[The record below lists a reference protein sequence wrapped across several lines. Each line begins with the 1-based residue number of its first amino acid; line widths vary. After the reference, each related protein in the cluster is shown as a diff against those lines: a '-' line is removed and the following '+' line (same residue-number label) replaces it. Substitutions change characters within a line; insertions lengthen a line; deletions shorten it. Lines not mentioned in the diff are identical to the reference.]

1 MALDA
6 GIKLGRYEIR
16 SKLGAGGMG
25 EVYLA
30 QDMELDRTV
39 AIKILPER
47 LAADPQRL
55 QRFIQEAKAAS
66 ALNHPHILT
75 IHEIGNY
82 QTSKFIAMEFID
94 GDTLGQRMRA
104 GMKLLQVLEV
114 ASEVASALVAA
125 HAAGIVHRDIKPDNV
140 MVRRDG
146 YVKVLDF
153 GLAKLT
159 ERQSTPS
166 EPEASTRALV
176 NTDAGT
182 VMGTANYM
190 SPEQAKGVQVDAR
203 SDLWSL
209 GAVIYEMVTGQLPFQ
224 GETPTETISL
234 ILQKEPPPLTRF
246 VPDLPE
252 ELDRIVTKTLEKD
265 REERYQT
272 AKDLLLDLRHLKRKI
287 EVDAEIDRTLTPE
300 ARAAATQTHDG
311 PSTAA
316 AGAATWLSSSRSPAT
331 ASGSVHERRFSW
343 RIPAVVVGAILL
355 AIAALAVWN
364 IARRKPSLTAKDTVL
379 IADFTNTTSEPVFD
393 GTLKQA
399 LAVQLGQSPYLNIYP
414 EERVN
419 TTLRFM
425 GRAPNERITR
435 DVAKEICEREGIKA
449 MIVGSIAKLGS
460 HYVLTLEAINAHE
473 GDSIAR
479 EQSEAESKEQVL
491 KALGV
496 AASQL
501 REKLGESLTSI
512 KKFDAPIEQATT
524 SSLEALKAFSQGT
537 ELRNQGKQVDSLS
550 FYQHAIELDPNF
562 ALAYA
567 RLAVINSN
575 LVQPELAAQNAQK
588 AYDLRDRVSERE
600 RFYISEK
607 YTSYVTGDR
616 EEAIRILQQWA
627 QNYPQD
633 YVPHNNLANNY
644 ALIGRH
650 EDALKEAREAVNLYP
665 TSQVNL
671 TNYIGSFIRLNRFDE
686 ARETLEKYMPPDR
699 PLYHLYN
706 LQLAVIRHDKETEQ
720 KHLEW
725 GLKQTNDP
733 DILDGG
739 AEIFSYYG
747 QWRKAQELEHRA
759 VELLVSQNRK
769 ETAAQFQAA
778 MSFYAAQFGFC
789 DQAKQAMTQSL
800 SVARGRLNL
809 GAITMASAACGDA
822 AQAGTLSDELKK
834 RFPQDTGN
842 NYVVQPLT
850 RALLELSRGNTTQ
863 AIEATQP
870 MMRFENGLLPGVW
883 LPYTRGQI
891 FLKAKSGN
899 EAATEFQKIIDHPGL
914 EPFSPFNALAHLGL
928 ARASVLTG
936 DTVKARREYQDFL
949 AAWKDADSDLPILVE
964 AKKEYERVK

>member
-1 MALDA
+1 MDTLTP
-6 GIKLGRYEIR
+6 GTRLGRYEIQT
-16 SKLGAGGMG
+16 KLGAGGMG

-30 QDMELDRTV
+30 QDTELDRTV

-55 QRFIQEAKAAS
+55 QRFIQEARAAS

-75 IHEIGNY
+75 IHEIGAY

-94 GDTLGQRMRA
+94 GDTLRDRIRA

-159 ERQSTPS
+159 EQRPGVSD
-166 EPEASTRALV
+166 PEASTRAMV

-246 VPDLPE
+246 VPEVPE
-252 ELDRIVTKTLEKD
+252 ELDRIVTKALEKD

-272 AKDLLLDLRHLKRKI
+272 AKDFLIDLRHLKRKI
-287 EVDAEIDRTLTPE
+287 EVDAEIDRTFTPE
-300 ARAAATQTHDG
+300 ARAAATL
-311 PSTAA
+311 SN
-316 AGAATWLSSSRSPAT
+316 AGAT
-331 ASGSVHERRFSW
+331 ASGVVATTHVSAARRPSNARDGGTKSRW
-343 RIPAVVVGAILL
+343 KIPALVAGVLVL
-355 AIAALAVWN
+355 ALIASAFWF
-364 IARRKPSLTAKDTVL
+364 ISRRKPPLSAKDTVL
-379 IADFTNTTSEPVFD
+379 IADFANTTGETVFD

-399 LAVQLGQSPYLNIYP
+399 LAVQLGQSPYLNIYS
-414 EERVN
+414 EDRVN
-419 TTLRFM
+419 EALKFM

-435 DVAKEICEREGIKA
+435 DVAKEICERQGIKA
-449 MIVGSIAKLGS
+449 MIVGSIANLGS
-460 HYVLTLEAINAHE
+460 HYVVTLEAVNAHE

-479 EQSEAESKEQVL
+479 EQAEAESKEKVL
-491 KALGV
+491 NALGT

-537 ELRNQGKQVDSLS
+537 ELRNQGKHAESVP
-550 FYQHAIELDPNF
+550 FYLRAIELDPNF

-567 RLAVINSN
+567 RVAVTYRN
-575 LVQPELAAQNAQK
+575 LTQPEMAAQYAQK

-600 RFYISEK
+600 RFYIAEK
-607 YTSYVTGDR
+607 YTTYVTGDLD
-616 EEAIRILQQWA
+616 EAIRILQQWV

-633 YVPHNNLANNY
+633 STPHNNLAGNY
-644 ALIGRH
+644 SLFGRH
-650 EDALKEAREAVNLYP
+650 EEGLKEARESVSLNP
-665 TSQVNL
+665 S
-671 TNYIGSFIRLNRFDE
+671 TNGLNNYVGAFIRLNRFDE
-686 ARETLEKYMPPDR
+686 ARETLEKYLGKNPDH
-699 PLYHLYN
+699 PLYHSYR
-706 LQLAVIRHDKETEQ
+706 LQLAVITHDKEREKTDF
-720 KHLEW
+720 EW
-725 GLKQTNDP
+725 ALKQTNDP
-733 DILDGG
+733 DITDEG
-739 AEIFSYYG
+739 AQLLSYYG
-747 QWRKAQELEHRA
+747 QWRKAQEMERRSID
-759 VELLVSQNRK
+759 LLLAQNRK
-769 ETAAQFQAA
+769 ETAAQYEAV
-778 MSFYAAQFGFC
+778 MGFYAAEFGLC
-789 DQAKQAMTQSL
+789 DQAKQASQSL
-800 SVARGRLNL
+800 SIARGRFNL
-809 GAITMASAACGDA
+809 ASVAMASAACNDA
-822 AQAGTLSDELKK
+822 AQATALSDELKR

-842 NYVVQPLT
+842 IYFVQPMT

-870 MMRFENGLLPGVW
+870 IMRLEYGTIPGIW
-883 LPYTRGQI
+883 LPYVRGQS
-891 FLKAKSGN
+891 FLKAKSGG
-899 EAATEFQKIIDHPGL
+899 EAAMEFQKIIDHPGI
-914 EPFSPFNALAHLGL
+914 EPHSPFNALAHLGL

-936 DTVKARREYQDFL
+936 DTVKARKEYQDFL
-949 AAWKDADSDLPILVE
+949 AMWKDADSDLPILIE
-964 AKKEYERVK
+964 AKKEYEQVK